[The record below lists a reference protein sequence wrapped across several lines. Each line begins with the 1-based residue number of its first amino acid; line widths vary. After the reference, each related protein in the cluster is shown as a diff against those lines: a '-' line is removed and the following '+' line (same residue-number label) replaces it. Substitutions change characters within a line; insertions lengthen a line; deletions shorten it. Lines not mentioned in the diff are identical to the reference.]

1 MHPPKTY
8 TPGTIYH
15 IIQRGNNHEFIF
27 EAECEKR
34 HFLQI
39 LRFIV
44 KEMPCHVLFYVI
56 MGNHYHLMLEMQDIP
71 LNQIMQRINLRYSL
85 YFSRQNRRA
94 GTIFRERLIAIAV
107 KDPDY
112 LRTLVSY
119 LANNPVRAGITSDPE
134 SYKWSSHKIYL
145 SNRPSFVA
153 KNRLLNHI
161 APGLADDK
169 AIAAYRHI
177 VRTYSKGKPV
187 SQQQFIKVKRAENL
201 RSIYE
206 KLMHINQLPENDPAL
221 IIEFVQLAL
230 EGGYTITEIRHTVRL
245 PKRTFD
251 RLLADHPEITK
262 LYKKPDHA

>member
-1 MHPPKTY
+1 MHHPATY

-27 EAECEKR
+27 DAECEKR

-39 LRFIV
+39 LRYII
-44 KEMPCHVLFYVI
+44 KEMPCHVLYYVI
-56 MGNHYHLMLEMQDIP
+56 MGNHYHLMLEMQDVP
-71 LNQIMQRINLRYSL
+71 LNQIMQRVNLRYSL

-94 GTIFRERLIAIAV
+94 GMIFKERMLAIPV

-112 LRTLVSY
+112 LRTLVAY
-119 LANNPVRAGITSDPE
+119 LANNPVRAGITPDPE
-134 SYKWSSHKIYL
+134 SYKWSSHKTFL

-153 KNRLLNHI
+153 KDRLLNHI
-161 APGLADDK
+161 APGLANDK
-169 AIAAYRHI
+169 AIALYQHI

-187 SQQQFIKVKRAENL
+187 TQQQFIKVKRAADL

-206 KLMHINQLPENDPAL
+206 KLMQINQMPENDPAL
-221 IIEFVQLAL
+221 ILEFVQLAL
-230 EGGYTITEIRHTVRL
+230 EGGYSITEITRTVRL

-262 LYKKPDHA
+262 LYKNPANE